1 MILLLWRRASLA
13 RLALGL
19 VALALGGGAILGT
32 QLALGA
38 LNDQARSAIGQ
49 AAGRAQYDIAP
60 FSRPGFSASEEA
72 AVSRLPSVAELSAFA
87 RKADLAQLP
96 SGGFRQV
103 VLVVV
108 NSSGVALRRLPLV
121 SGRAPNQGTIDQI
134 AISQSLSP
142 GRSDSTGK
150 VTAGTVKVGQRLKL
164 TEAKAIKPFRA
175 VGVVSDA
182 GPGAPFT
189 DDTVYITKAAAKR
202 LFSSGLQISDLAVR
216 LKPGSTLSELEAE
229 LPSVL
234 HTDFTV
240 SNPRAVPDG
249 DPVSQLQP
257 LLDGIAALSLLLAF
271 ALIAA
276 TFSAVVSER
285 RREIGLLR
293 LAGASRGL
301 VLRGF
306 MREALL
312 TVGLGAA
319 LGVGVGYGFAA
330 ILVAVS
336 SPAGQSPAPVVQ
348 FDLRWTLGAFLL
360 TMAVGTLAAALPA
373 FEAATV
379 APLEAVRP
387 PLRHHRG
394 WFRGWPV
401 LTLPSALAAAVA
413 FSAGGGF
420 GVGLGAAFTYIAVC
434 SALGWLGPPLV
445 TWIGSLVGALM
456 AAPVA
461 AVSARSRTRPGR
473 TALALGSLF
482 VTLATA
488 TSLAGL
494 SASALASGGA
504 WVDHL
509 FVGNYLIVSP
519 TVQTA
524 KIQSQVLRVVRTGP
538 GRPSVTAYAPV
549 RFVSGRI
556 GHTAVSVAA
565 TAPGA
570 YAKTATLQFISGSRK
585 VAMRSLA
592 SGAGVVVPLQM
603 ADDLHLNVGSPIT
616 VITSSGKGLFTV
628 TGVVAHTLPGPAGLE
643 SLVVSANTAIHDFG
657 TQASGFDLLQLDVH
671 GAHAG
676 QAVQLAA
683 FRYGMEAET
692 VAAVN
697 QGVAE
702 GVKHDVATLGA
713 LALIGVVIAI
723 LAAINT
729 VVLQTREASRDLAL
743 LRMVGLSRSAVRRA
757 VMGEALATALVG
769 CGLGIAGGIGLVW
782 PEVRAASSP
791 GLPLPFA
798 ISVWAV
804 VAVAMAVVLAL
815 VLAAAVPA
823 RQLSNVDPVAA
834 LAVE

>member
-38 LNDQARSAIGQ
+38 LNNQARSAIGQ

-72 AVSRLPSVAELSAFA
+72 AVSRLPSVAELSALA
-87 RKADLAQLP
+87 RKADLALLP

-121 SGRAPNQGTIDQI
+121 SGRAPNQGAVDQI

-142 GRSDSTGK
+142 GSSDSSGK

-164 TEAKAIKPFRA
+164 TEVKAIKPFRV

-216 LKPGSTLSELEAE
+216 LKPGSTLSQLEAE

-257 LLDGIAALSLLLAF
+257 LLDGITALSLLLAF

-301 VLRGF
+301 VLRSF
-306 MREALL
+306 LREALL

-319 LGVGVGYGFAA
+319 LGVGVGYGLAA

-348 FDLRWTLGAFLL
+348 FDWRWTLGAFLL

-379 APLEAVRP
+379 APLDAVRP
-387 PLRHHRG
+387 PLRRHGG
-394 WFRGWPV
+394 WVRGWPV
-401 LTLPSALAAAVA
+401 LTLLSALAAAVA

-420 GVGLGAAFTYIAVC
+420 GVGLGAAFIYIAVC
-434 SALGWLGPPLV
+434 STLGWLGPPLV

-488 TSLAGL
+488 TCLAGL

-524 KIQSQVLRVVRTGP
+524 KVQSQVLRVVHSGP
-538 GRPSVTAYAPV
+538 GRPTVTAYAPV

-556 GHTAVSVAA
+556 GHTAVSLAA

-603 ADDLHLNVGSPIT
+603 ADYLHLNVGSPLA
-616 VITSSGKGLFTV
+616 VVTSSGKGLFTV
-628 TGVVAHTLPGPAGLE
+628 TGVVAHTLPGPAGME
-643 SLVVSANTAIHDFG
+643 SLVVSANTAVHDFG
-657 TQASGFDLLQLDVH
+657 PQASGFDILQLDVH
-671 GAHAG
+671 GAQAG

-692 VAAVN
+692 VVAVN

-702 GVKHDVATLGA
+702 GIKHDITTLGA

-757 VMGEALATALVG
+757 VMGETLATALVG

-782 PEVRAASSP
+782 PEVKAASSP
-791 GLPLPFA
+791 ELPLPFA
-798 ISVWAV
+798 ISIWAV
-804 VAVAMAVVLAL
+804 VAVAVAVVLAL

>member
-1 MILLLWRRASLA
+1 MSLLLWRRAALA
-13 RLALGL
+13 RLTLGI

-32 QLALGA
+32 QLAMAA
-38 LNDQARSAIGQ
+38 LNGQARSAIEQ
-49 AAGRAQYDIAP
+49 AAGRAQYDISP
-60 FSRPGFSASEEA
+60 FSRPGFSASEEE
-72 AVSRLPSVAELSAFA
+72 AVARLPSVAELSALT

-108 NSSGVALRRLPLV
+108 NSSGVALRQLPLV
-121 SGRAPNQGTIDQI
+121 DGRAPNQATTNQI

-142 GRSDSTGK
+142 GTSDATGK
-150 VTAGTVKVGQRLKL
+150 VTAGKVSIGQRLKL
-164 TEAKAIKPFRA
+164 TEAKAIKPFQV

-189 DDTVYITKAAAKR
+189 DDAVYITKAAAER
-202 LFSSGLQISDLAVR
+202 LFASGLQISDLAVR
-216 LKPGSTLSELEAE
+216 LKPGASLSQLEAE
-229 LPSVL
+229 LPSAL

-257 LLDGIAALSLLLAF
+257 LLDGITALSLLLAF
-271 ALIAA
+271 ALIVA
-276 TFSAVVSER
+276 TFSAIVSER

-301 VLRGF
+301 VLRSF
-306 MREALL
+306 LREALL

-319 LGVGVGYGFAA
+319 LGVGVGYGLAA

-336 SPAGQSPAPVVQ
+336 NPAGQSPAPKVQ
-348 FDLRWTLGAFLL
+348 FDLRWTLAAFGLALL
-360 TMAVGTLAAALPA
+360 VGLLAAALPA
-373 FEAATV
+373 FEAAMVT
-379 APLEAVRP
+379 PLEAVRP
-387 PLRHHRG
+387 PLRRRIG

-401 LTLPSALAAAVA
+401 LTLLSALAAAAA

-420 GVGLGAAFTYIAVC
+420 GVGAGAAFTFIAVC
-434 SALGWLGPPLV
+434 SALGWIGPLLV
-445 TWIGSLVGALM
+445 TWIGALVGALM

-482 VTLATA
+482 VTIATA
-488 TSLAGL
+488 TCLAGL

-524 KIQSQVLRVVRTGP
+524 KIQSQVLKVVRNGP
-538 GRPSVTAYAPV
+538 GEPTVTAYAPV

-556 GHTAVSVAA
+556 GHTAVSLAV
-565 TAPGA
+565 TTPGA
-570 YAKTATLQFISGSRK
+570 YAKTATLQFTSGSRRL
-585 VAMRSLA
+585 AMSSLA

-603 ADDLHLNVGSPIT
+603 ADDLHLYVGSPLT

-643 SLVVSANTAIHDFG
+643 SLVISSNTAVHDFG
-657 TQASGFDLLQLDVH
+657 SQASGFDILQLDVH
-671 GAHAG
+671 GAQAG

-702 GVKHDVATLGA
+702 GIKHDVATLGA
-713 LALIGVVIAI
+713 LALIGVVIAV

-743 LRMVGLSRSAVRRA
+743 LRMVGLSRSAVGRA

-782 PEVRAASSP
+782 PEVKAASSP
-791 GLPLPFA
+791 GLPLPFT
-798 ISVWAV
+798 ISIWAV
-804 VAVAMAVVLAL
+804 AAVAAAAVLAL
-815 VLAAAVPA
+815 VLAAAIPA
-823 RQLSNVDPVAA
+823 RQLSNLDPVAA